1 MARGERKLAG
11 AAWLRDPVLRDLLLA
26 LEPERARIVGGAV
39 RNALMGRPVTDI
51 DIATT
56 WRPEEVMAR
65 ARAMGFSV
73 HPVGLAHG
81 SVVVA
86 KDNRAFEVTTLRRD
100 IETDGRHA
108 VVAYTADW
116 AADARRRDFT
126 INALYADIDGRVHDP
141 VGGLA
146 DLEARRVRFIGDP
159 YQRIREDY
167 LRILRFFR
175 FFAQYARGKADA
187 PALAAIEKSRVGL
200 AWISRERI
208 GAELRKLMVA
218 PRALDAVELMLQ
230 TGVIHHLLGE
240 HCRHDLTALR
250 RMVEDD
256 AAHDLAADWLLRL
269 AALCGAAREL
279 KESLRLSRE
288 EARRIGEA
296 DKLAR
301 QDPPREEGGWKAL
314 AWRHGREVARDA
326 ARLMHARAALDDA
339 AFTAVLA
346 LLADFAPPA
355 FLLRGSDVLALGI
368 EPGEEVGRLL
378 RAAEERWV
386 AQGFQ
391 PPDRDGQ
398 LALLRAIMGETA

>member
-1 MARGERKLAG
+1 MAGSERTLAG
-11 AAWLRDPVLRDLLLA
+11 AAWLQDPVLRDLLLA
-26 LEPERARIVGGAV
+26 LDPDQARIVGGAV
-39 RNALMGRPVTDI
+39 RNALLGRAVTDI

-108 VVAYTADW
+108 VVAHITDW
-116 AADARRRDFT
+116 AEDARRRDFT
-126 INALYADIDGRVHDP
+126 INALYADIEGRIHDP

-146 DLEARRVRFIGDP
+146 DIEQRRVRFIGDP
-159 YQRIREDY
+159 FQRIREDY

-175 FFAQYARGKADA
+175 FFAQYAEGAADA
-187 PALAAIEKSRVGL
+187 RALAAIEKLRVGL
-200 AWISRERI
+200 AWISKERI

-230 TGVIHHLLGE
+230 TGVMHHLLSE
-240 HCRHDLTALR
+240 RCRHELTALR

-279 KESLRLSRE
+279 KESLRLSRDA
-288 EARRIGEA
+288 ARRIGEVEA
-296 DKLAR
+296 LAR
-301 QDPPREEGGWKAL
+301 EGPPATTEDWKAL
-314 AWRHGREVARDA
+314 AWRHGKEVALDA
-326 ARLMHARAALDDA
+326 ARLMHARAVLDDA
-339 AFTAVLA
+339 AFAKVLA

-355 FLLRGSDVLALGI
+355 FLLRGSDVVALGI
-368 EPGEEVGRLL
+368 KPGEEVGRLL